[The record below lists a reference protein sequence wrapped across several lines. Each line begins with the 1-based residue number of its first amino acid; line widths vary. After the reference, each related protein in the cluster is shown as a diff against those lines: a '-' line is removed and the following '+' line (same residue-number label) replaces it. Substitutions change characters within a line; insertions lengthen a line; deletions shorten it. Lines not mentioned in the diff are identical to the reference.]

1 MTAVVAPVTGMLSL
15 GSPGFPIWAWIP
27 GLMSPKFRIELLN
40 AVHVSLVANRWTL
53 SGNSPD
59 ASLL

>member
-1 MTAVVAPVTGMLSL
+1 
-15 GSPGFPIWAWIP
+15 
-27 GLMSPKFRIELLN
+27 MSPKFRIELLN